1 MSVPFTVKALYEY
14 KSDYDDDLTFQP
26 GQVITVTEI
35 EDDEWFLGNYN
46 GKSGMFPKNFVEKYE
61 PAVPVPER
69 PRKKETPSASS
80 ASIEPKAGVLAPVPQ
95 PAPIHDILESVAES
109 AAIEHTEPDIAPPF
123 TKAETQ
129 PDSTA
134 TKVDTTHTHKPPT
147 SVPVPGALHLSRDDP
162 YAVKKQFFGAGKSS
176 YVPQVKPRDQLAV
189 LHYARH
195 DVNPDAEIIKSTPTA
210 GSHEEPEEPKM
221 SLKERI
227 AMLQKRQQEEA
238 EREAL
243 AEQKRDERKKK
254 AEEEKLARSSRE
266 SGAVS
271 AHATGNSVRSEI
283 AHELEAPVVHQE
295 VGADEEEHEHD
306 EPESIEASIIADF
319 QEAQEHEAVTPD
331 NDEEQEDEEDE
342 DDEDLRRKR
351 LVERMAK
358 ISGGRNM
365 FGMMGSTPFGG
376 LPPKST
382 VPKTA
387 VKKEAAEKSI
397 SSEHTEKKQSVPIPE
412 VPHAAP
418 EVPHAAP
425 EVPHGAPAVPMPGH
439 SEDESLVEEHEP
451 TLYKTLAPEEDSSVP
466 ETEYAEDRR
475 VGGRSADR
483 RHGSNEST
491 KNERT
496 VLSGSDLEDSK
507 EDEMKIVKPPASEP
521 NEITGY
527 EADEEISDRGALSAR
542 NDQSGRPPVPSLPV
556 PGAPE
561 APGKSDGLPIISDV
575 VGAPASLGDVPSR
588 APPVPGPQSSHAERP
603 AQMPPPIPQTAH
615 ITASYPST
623 QTALSL
629 PPRIPESEP
638 PQMGNSGF
646 AHESAPAPPVPEHA
660 PPSHP
665 KHGEPKLPPPPPP
678 TITAPRSVP
687 PNGLP
692 PSTPARAAP
701 PPIPI
706 LMPVPDSDS
715 SENDEDDFR
724 DAPLLEH
731 PADDLKPVPKAQ
743 TYAGSFASEMQPVAR
758 TSTAGSLS
766 RTSYDSS
773 RRSVDVERRSS
784 GRFETSQAAALA
796 GTLKSELGK
805 LYEQH
810 PWWSNND
817 VPAFL
822 ESKIGTDL
830 IFEVDTHKIV
840 KRAGR
845 TVIYKDYYILFHDLS
860 RIEIDLSYEENDPR
874 GSVKVLLTQIVDP
887 PSGRKD
893 LLHKYAASIG
903 KDISVIALG
912 LVGSKIYGS
921 IANAVF
927 KQVEKNQPTVLSPI
941 GEKSY
946 GATVFKKG
954 SGLEAQYLD
963 DIRAGDILCMKN
975 AKFTSHKGLGG
986 LTQKSVTLGDGAEI
1000 YSAVIVEYDPKK
1012 EKFKVI
1018 DTDKSGVVKRESYK
1032 IGDMKSG
1039 RIRVFRPVDRE
1050 YVGW

>member
-35 EDDEWFLGNYN
+35 EDDEWYLGNYN

-69 PRKKETPSASS
+69 PRKKEAPIASS
-80 ASIEPKAGVLAPVPQ
+80 VSIEPKADVLAAVPE
-95 PAPIHDILESVAES
+95 PEPTRDILASVTDS
-109 AAIEHTEPDIAPPF
+109 AAIEHTEPDAVSLF
-123 TKAETQ
+123 TKAETK
-129 PDSTA
+129 PDNAA
-134 TKVDTTHTHKPPT
+134 TKGETTHNHKAPT

-176 YVPQVKPRDQLAV
+176 YVPQVKPRDQLAI
-189 LHYARH
+189 LQHARH
-195 DVNPDAEIIKSTPTA
+195 DVNPDAEIVKSTPTA
-210 GSHEEPEEPKM
+210 GTHEEPEEPKM

-238 EREAL
+238 EREAA

-254 AEEEKLARSSRE
+254 VEEEKLARSSR
-266 SGAVS
+266 GAEALS
-271 AHATGNSVRSEI
+271 AHATGNSVRSE
-283 AHELEAPVVHQE
+283 HTEELEVPAEH
-295 VGADEEEHEHD
+295 EEEAGAEEVKHERHEPDSPESPIIHD
-306 EPESIEASIIADF
+306 TQEPEEPEAA
-319 QEAQEHEAVTPD
+319 TRD
-331 NDEEQEDEEDE
+331 NEDEDEVEVEEDE

-365 FGMMGSTPFGG
+365 FGMMGSSPFGG
-376 LPPKST
+376 LPSKST
-382 VPKTA
+382 APKTA
-387 VKKEAAEKSI
+387 VKKEAADNA
-397 SSEHTEKKQSVPIPE
+397 TEPKQPAP
-412 VPHAAP
+412 AP
-418 EVPHAAP
+418 EVPQNAP
-425 EVPHGAPAVPMPGH
+425 SVPLPAQ
-439 SEDESLVEEHEP
+439 SEEESLVEEHEP
-451 TLYKTLAPEEDSSVP
+451 SVYKTLAPEEDSSVP
-466 ETEYAEDRR
+466 ETEYADDKR
-475 VGGRSADR
+475 VGGRSAER

-491 KNERT
+491 KNERL

-507 EDEMKIVKPPASEP
+507 EDEMKIVKPPANEP

-542 NDQSGRPPVPSLPV
+542 TDQSVRPPVPGLPV
-556 PGAPE
+556 PGTTG
-561 APGKSDGLPIISDV
+561 APGKSDGLPIISDIAGV
-575 VGAPASLGDVPSR
+575 PASLGDVPSN
-588 APPVPGPQSSHAERP
+588 APPVPGLQSSHEERP
-603 AQMPPPIPQTAH
+603 AQVPPPIPQTAP
-615 ITASYPST
+615 ITSSYPST
-623 QTALSL
+623 QTTWAL
-629 PPRIPESEP
+629 PPRVPESEP
-638 PQMGNSGF
+638 PLSEHF
-646 AHESAPAPPVPEHA
+646 PLESAPAPPVPEHA
-660 PPSHP
+660 PPSHS
-665 KHGEPKLPPPPPP
+665 KHAEPKLPPPPPP
-678 TITAPRSVP
+678 PTIPAPRSVP
-687 PNGLP
+687 PSGEP
-692 PSTPARAAP
+692 PSAPARSAP
-701 PPIPI
+701 PPIPV
-706 LMPVPDSDS
+706 LMPIPESDS
-715 SENDEDDFR
+715 SEADGDEYG
-724 DAPLLEH
+724 DAVLLEL
-731 PADDLKPVPKAQ
+731 PADDPRSIPRAQ
-743 TYAGSFASEMQPVAR
+743 TYAGTISNEIQPVAR
-758 TSTAGSLS
+758 TSTSGSLT
-766 RTSYDSS
+766 RTSYDSN
-773 RRSVDVERRSS
+773 RRSVDVERRPS
-784 GRFETSQAAALA
+784 GRFETNQAAANVA
-796 GTLKSELGK
+796 TLKSELGK
-805 LYEQH
+805 LHEQN

-860 RIEIDLSYEENDPR
+860 RLEIDLSYEENDPR

-927 KQVEKNQPTVLSPI
+927 KQVERNQPTVLSPI

-954 SGLEAQYLD
+954 SGLEGQYLD
-963 DIRAGDILCMKN
+963 EIRPGDILCMKN
-975 AKFTSHKGLGG
+975 AKFSSHKGLG
-986 LTQKSVTLGDGAEI
+986 LTQKSVTVGDGAEI
-1000 YSAVIVEYDPKK
+1000 YSAVIVEFDAKK

-1018 DTDKSGVVKRESYK
+1018 DADKSGVVKKESYK